1 MRIGLLFTIII
12 FTIVPS
18 LSMSAQRD
26 SAIIRNSGSTNTSG
40 YTITVWSDATGSV
53 EVAGKID
60 SSFVLPGD
68 LNARFF
74 TELHAASASTDA
86 APEHHCMKSASFG
99 TRTTVQ
105 WHGWNSPDLQC
116 PPLSPS
122 LGALA
127 SDVNAIESAAG
138 ISGGPRRIGLPP
150 SLRKIPP
157 ATPEVQPT

>member
-1 MRIGLLFTIII
+1 MRIGLLCTIII
-12 FTIVPS
+12 FTMVPS
-18 LSMSAQRD
+18 LSMSAERD

-53 EVAGKID
+53 DVAGKT
-60 SSFVLPGD
+60 STFVLQRD
-68 LNARFF
+68 LDARFF
-74 TELHAASASTDA
+74 TDVHAATASTDA
-86 APEHHCMKSASFG
+86 VPEHHCMKSASFG

-105 WHGWNSPDLQC
+105 WQAWTSPDLQC

-127 SDVNAIESAAG
+127 RDVNAIESAAG
-138 ISGGPRRIGLPP
+138 IMGGPHRIGLPP
-150 SLRKIPP
+150 SLRKIPS

>member
-1 MRIGLLFTIII
+1 MRIGLLCTIII
-12 FTIVPS
+12 FTIAPS

-60 SSFVLPGD
+60 STFVLQRD
-68 LNARFF
+68 LGARFF
-74 TELHAASASTDA
+74 NDVHAASASNDA
-86 APEHHCMKSASFG
+86 STEHHCMKSASFG

-105 WHGWNSPDLQC
+105 WQGWSSADLQC
-116 PPLSPS
+116 PPLSPT

-127 SDVNAIESAAG
+127 RDVNAIESAAG